1 MQISRDHTEAQ
12 ELLDRGAIT
21 EEEAENW
28 PRKNVITRAIG
39 VRDEANLDQRY
50 GTLKDQDTFLLCSDG
65 LTGHIEDYEILQMVD
80 GKQPQEACNK
90 LVDLTLDRGATD
102 NVTTVVVRC
111 FDNRM
116 SSPQDDPFALPEGG
130 I

>member
-1 MQISRDHTEAQ
+1 
-12 ELLDRGAIT
+12 
-21 EEEAENW
+21 
-28 PRKNVITRAIG
+28 
-39 VRDEANLDQRY
+39 
-50 GTLKDQDTFLLCSDG
+50 
-65 LTGHIEDYEILQMVD
+65 MVD

-102 NVTTVVVRC
+102 NVTAVVVRC

-116 SSPQDDPFALPEGG
+116 SSPQDDPFALPEGN